1 MRIKSYYK
9 QLLLFIIVMFLGQN
23 CISTATM
30 SDLSNTASIY
40 DFEMLSKS
48 EYLDNEKDWSD
59 RTMFEYYLKSN
70 IVNDSVLLQAI
81 TGSLE
86 AFDYKI
92 KIKDLKERAIVGQ
105 RGLKGNE
112 WKSVVG
118 VYYRTTNISNEIM

>member
-1 MRIKSYYK
+1 MGHANRINLSIETKNTMRIKSYYK
-9 QLLLFIIVMFLGQN
+9 QLLLFIIVTFLGQN

-59 RTMFEYYLKSN
+59 RTIFEYYLKSN

-86 AFDYKI
+86 AFDI
-92 KIKDLKERAIVGQ
+92 K
-105 RGLKGNE
+105 
-112 WKSVVG
+112 
-118 VYYRTTNISNEIM
+118 